1 MITSVKKFPHFL
13 VFSLLLFAIS
23 CNQVKTKSESVDNK
37 EKKDLSL
44 PNPIKENPISKIDT
58 IDYNKRM
65 LALSNNDT
73 TGRWPVKKTPF
84 PLRGAILPYNRIIAF
99 YGNLYSKRMGV
110 LGELPREQMIQKLQ
124 AEVAKWQAADTTMKA
139 IPALHYIAITAQGAP
154 GKAGK
159 HRMRMAFHQID
170 IIMEWAKPINA
181 LVFLDVQVGHS
192 TVKEEVATL
201 EPYLKLPNV
210 HLGIDAE
217 FSLKNGEIPG
227 SKIGTFN
234 ADDINNAI
242 TILAEIVRKNN
253 LTPKVLIVHRF
264 TQGMITDY
272 KKIKLV
278 PEVQV
283 VMDMD
288 GFGAKYLKKSTYRS
302 YIFREPVQFTGF
314 KLFYKNDTKT
324 GPDGMYTP
332 EEILKF
338 TPKPIY
344 IQYQ

>member
-1 MITSVKKFPHFL
+1 MNNATAKFLYIPVL
-13 VFSLLLFAIS
+13 SLFLFAIS
-23 CNQVKTKSESVDNK
+23 CNQVKTKDRSVDNN
-37 EKKDLSL
+37 EKKDINL
-44 PNPIKENPISKIDT
+44 PSPITKIDT
-58 IDYNKRM
+58 IDYNIRM

-84 PLRGAILPYNRIIAF
+84 PLPGALLPYNRIIAF
-99 YGNLYSKRMGV
+99 YGNLYSKRMGI
-110 LGELPREQMIQKLQ
+110 LGELPREEMIQKLQ
-124 AEVAKWQAADTTMKA
+124 FEVAKWQAADSTVKT
-139 IPALHYIAITAQGAP
+139 IPALHYIAITAQGSP
-154 GKAGK
+154 GKSGK

-170 IIMEWAKPINA
+170 IIIDWAKPINA

-234 ADDINNAI
+234 ADDINDAI

-253 LTPKVLIVHRF
+253 LAPKVLIVHRF

-288 GFGAKYLKKSTYRS
+288 GFGAKYLKKSTYKS